1 MIGNIATTFE
11 PSTYS
16 IEQRNK
22 NDDIITTKYVGY
34 VLRQSRMFLW
44 VIKYQNINYLI

>member
-16 IEQRNK
+16 IEKRNK
-22 NDDIITTKYVGY
+22 NVDIITTKYVGY
-34 VLRQSRMFLW
+34 IFKQSRMFLW
-44 VIKYQNINYLI
+44 VIKHQNIKYFI